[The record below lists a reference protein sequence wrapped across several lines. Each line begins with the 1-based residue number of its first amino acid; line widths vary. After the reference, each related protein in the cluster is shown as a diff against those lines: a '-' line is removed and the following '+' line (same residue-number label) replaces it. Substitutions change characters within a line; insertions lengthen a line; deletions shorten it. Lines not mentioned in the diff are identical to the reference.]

1 MSTKKVIWNEKA
13 SATEFNTLY
22 PRTVADQVVLNNTIN
37 NNLGIDVDS
46 KLDTALEHIS
56 DTDKRIR
63 AQGTSTGT
71 SGALELSVPVFT
83 LLDGIMARVKI
94 HVDTAEGATLNVNGT
109 GAKPIIRIDGEPID
123 LVLKQGTWC
132 IFIYSST
139 LDSWVFEGWSTK
151 TVVKSAI
158 FTESGSWTVPA
169 NVTSATVLVM
179 GGGGGAGGD
188 VAYESSGGFS
198 HDADGGGGGAGR
210 IKKQVLNVTPGQSIT
225 VTIGAGGT
233 AGDSIDSTGTLVG
246 GDGGNGGTT
255 SFGTLLSATGGEG
268 GKGAT
273 ASTYYNAAA
282 GNGGAGSAGGGG
294 GFGYNKGGNGGNGDY
309 CGGGGAGSGF
319 SDSACTAGNGGTY
332 GGGGGAIGGTI
343 GTGGT
348 YGGKGGS
355 AYQQVNAVAG
365 TDTTAMSLDFIG
377 EGKAGTNGSTRNA
390 PGTGYRYGGGAGGGG
405 YGGNGGNGGTGS
417 YYSGEAPYYGGN
429 GGGGGYGGDGYSPN
443 GTQNPGGGGGG
454 YGGDATGSGGGGYGA
469 SNYGKG
475 GDSNVTVD
483 LSRRA
488 GKSGIC
494 IITWTAQEA

>member
-1 MSTKKVIWNEKA
+1 MSTKKVVWNEKI
-13 SATEFNTLY
+13 SATEFNTIY

-46 KLDTALEHIS
+46 HLDTALEHIS

-83 LLDGIMARVKI
+83 LIDGIMARVKI
-94 HVDTAEGATLNVNGT
+94 HTDTAEGATLNVNAT
-109 GAKPIIRIDGEPID
+109 GAKPIVRIDGEPID

-169 NVTSATVLVM
+169 NVTSVDVLIM
-179 GGGGGAGGD
+179 GGGGGAGGN
-188 VAYESSGGFS
+188 VSYENSDSWD
-198 HDADGGGGGAGR
+198 HNAHGGGGGAGH
-210 IKKQVLNVTPGQSIT
+210 IKKQAVTVTPGQSIT
-225 VTIGAGGT
+225 VTIGTGGI
-233 AGDSIDSTGTLVG
+233 GGNNDSGTGTLAG
-246 GDGGNGGTT
+246 GNGQNGGTT
-255 SFGTLLSATGGEG
+255 SFGTLFSATGGEG

-273 ASTYYNAAA
+273 ASNYYNPTA
-282 GNGGAGSAGGGG
+282 GNGGSGSAGGGG
-294 GFGYNKGGNGGNGDY
+294 GFGYFHGGNGGNGDY

-319 SDSACTAGNGGTY
+319 NDSGCTAGNGGTY
-332 GGGGGAIGGTI
+332 GGGGGAIGGTV
-343 GTGGT
+343 GTGGQ

-355 AYQQVNAVAG
+355 AYHNLAAVAG
-365 TDTTAMSLDFIG
+365 TNTTAMSLDFTG
-377 EGKAGTNGSTRNA
+377 EGKAGTNGATRNS
-390 PGTGYRYGGGAGGGG
+390 PGTAYQYGGGGGGGG
-405 YGGNGGNGGTGS
+405 YGGNGGNGANGS
-417 YYSGEAPYYGGN
+417 YIPSEAPYYGGN
-429 GGGGGYGGDGYSPN
+429 GGGGGYGGNGYTPTS
-443 GTQNPGGGGGG
+443 TQSNGGGGGG
-454 YGGDATGSGGGGYGA
+454 YGGDATGAGGGGYGA

-475 GDSNVTVD
+475 GDPDYLEASK
-483 LSRRA
+483 SA